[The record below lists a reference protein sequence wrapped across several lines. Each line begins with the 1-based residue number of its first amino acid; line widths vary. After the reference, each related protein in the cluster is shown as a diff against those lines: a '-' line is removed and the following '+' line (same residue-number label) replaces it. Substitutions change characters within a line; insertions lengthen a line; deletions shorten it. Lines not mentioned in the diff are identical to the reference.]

1 MTIRTNASRP
11 EPEGTVRAGYD
22 PANELW
28 EYINPDGTPDAAM
41 IERVIDAIVATV
53 QPERIILF
61 GSAAR
66 GEMHENSDLD
76 FLVVKKGCESARRR
90 TTGSIYGEL
99 PVDRRP
105 VDIVLASQAEVEL
118 NRNKPHFVIGPALKE
133 GRTVYDVNRERRRH
147 LAAAR

>member
-1 MTIRTNASRP
+1 MTSRTNASGA
-11 EPEGTVRAGYD
+11 EPEGTIRAGYD
-22 PANELW
+22 PANELR

-76 FLVVKKGCESARRR
+76 FLVVKEGCESGRRR
-90 TTGSIYGEL
+90 TTGRIYGQL
-99 PVDRRP
+99 PADRRP

-118 NRNKPHFVIGPALKE
+118 NRNKPHFVIGPALRE
-133 GRTVYDVNRERRRH
+133 GRTVYDANRERR
-147 LAAAR
+147 